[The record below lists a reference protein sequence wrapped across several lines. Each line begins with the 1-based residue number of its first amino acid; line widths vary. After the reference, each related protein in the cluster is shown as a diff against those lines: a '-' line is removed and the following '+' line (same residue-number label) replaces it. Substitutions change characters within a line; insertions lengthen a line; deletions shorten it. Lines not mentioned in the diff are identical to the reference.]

1 MENLFLESGA
11 VSMVDSKKTAKKK
24 YKCPYCEA
32 RIERAKL
39 HIHIQDEHEDLIPEG
54 YTALRV
60 AFNTINHKTEG
71 HCIICKKVTNWNEDK
86 ARYERLCDSPACH
99 EAYKKMVAERTKKV
113 YGTERLQTDPEFA
126 DYVQRKALEGR
137 KMSGKYTFSDGGLV
151 SFMGT
156 YEKKFLEFMDKVMH
170 AKSEDILAPG
180 PSIKYQFEGQ
190 THLYI
195 SDFFYV
201 PYNLIIE
208 IKDGGRNRNTH
219 PKRLGEEEEKL
230 KAKEKAV
237 TDLNMFNYVRVTDN
251 DFGQLMTVMALLKYQ
266 LIHPTYNDY
275 IIRVNE
281 SVVSEDMSGTIGAAL
296 PPASTEAPI
305 IPTPS
310 PMPYETDKNNYY
322 VVQHPKEDGLRY
334 SITKD
339 PLQYSMISVD
349 PLEKGFYKVYKTDK
363 GKINKKT
370 LTFKIKDR
378 KAGEELYNELCKV
391 AESSGQIFDSRTKSN
406 YIYETLTEGNE
417 ILTPDQILYDSRFE
431 LVNNPTTL
439 LDKQMGVLY
448 SWLKGGDLDKLEEQV
463 NALDSTDKERE
474 IGYHVLPDG
483 DLTLDQLKQ
492 WEFEF
497 RMLQPGGK
505 AASDDISI
513 RKYGLD
519 NMTRY
524 REKYSTLLQN
534 SDPEKVEVHNEA
546 SIMIPRISDILDY
559 NDKLDQVRRVE
570 SDNSII
576 IMVLTDRPYEFDEYT
591 ADDINDLKEK
601 WNRYNSL
608 EQEYRVLSSQTASNI
623 FGLDNHGLFNKAINT
638 YLANRQRVDVRYDD
652 HPVDECVVPYFIPS
666 LKVMNSNSNEI
677 FNENGYIDSYKYVKT
692 LQELQQSLKSAKSE
706 ADRAMIKEQIID
718 YGWNPE
724 IPCTESVLS
733 RTYTRFEPRDIQEID
748 AKTFLES
755 QDATENIPKG
765 LTSEYLKDKIVPI
778 FVILFHGNRLH
789 SKGIRWFT
797 DSEWSHTGLSL
808 DSSLDKIYTF
818 TTNIKNAPNKHHRT
832 GFAIDT
838 KERYLSED
846 PHMKIKIYAL
856 FITPEQ
862 KAEIASA
869 IKWYIDHQDET
880 SYGFKNI
887 LNIFIR
893 KVTKRKSK
901 SGDKCKM
908 VCSQFVYSLLTLVN
922 FRMRKN
928 KDGSTVSP
936 ADIDELSNDARFY
949 AVFLGELDKYDQS
962 KVDFI
967 CYHLLP
973 SLPMEM
979 YGINESTGQMNYQP
993 KSAIGKSDEIAKIF
1007 EMADELL
1014 NEFKR

>member
-1 MENLFLESGA
+1 MQNLFLLEGGSA
-11 VSMVDSKKTAKKK
+11 SIIDNKKTAKKK
-24 YKCPYCEA
+24 YKCPYCES
-32 RIERAKL
+32 RIERSKL
-39 HIHIQDEHEDLIPEG
+39 HIHIQNEHEDLIPEG

-99 EAYKKMVAERTKKV
+99 EAYKRMVAERTKRV

-137 KMSGKYTFSDGGLV
+137 KMTGQYTFADCGKV
-151 SFMGT
+151 QYMGT
-156 YEKKFLEFMDKVMH
+156 YEKKFLEFMDTVMH
-170 AKSEDILAPG
+170 AKSEDIMAPG
-180 PSIKYQFEGQ
+180 PSIKYQFEGN

-195 SDFFYV
+195 PDFFYV
-201 PYNLIIE
+201 PYNLIVE

-219 PKRLGEEEEKL
+219 PKRLGEEEEKI

-237 TDLNMFNYVRVTDN
+237 IDLNMFNYVRVTDN

-281 SVVSEDMSGTIGAAL
+281 GAVNEDMSSTIGAAL
-296 PPASTEAPI
+296 PPASAKAHV

-310 PMPYETDKNNYY
+310 PMPYESDKDNYY
-322 VVQHPKEDGLRY
+322 VVQYPKNDDLGY

-339 PLQYSMISVD
+339 PLQYSMVLVD
-349 PLEKGFYKVYKTDK
+349 PLEKGFYKVYKTNK
-363 GKINKKT
+363 GKINKKSI
-370 LTFKIKDR
+370 TFKIKDR
-378 KAGEELYNELCKV
+378 KAGEELYNELCKI
-391 AESSGQIFDSRTKSN
+391 AESSGKIFDSSIKSN
-406 YIYETLTEGNE
+406 YIYETLTDGNE
-417 ILTPDQILYDSRFE
+417 IITPDQMFYDSRFE
-431 LVNNPTTL
+431 LVNDPTVL

-448 SWLKGGDLDKLEEQV
+448 SWLKGGNLDKLEEQV
-463 NALDSTDKERE
+463 NALDSTDRERE

-492 WEFEF
+492 WEFDY
-497 RMLQPGGK
+497 RMLHPEGR

-524 REKYSTLLQN
+524 RKKYSNLLQN
-534 SDPEKVEVHNEA
+534 SDPEKVEVNNEA
-546 SIMIPRISDILDY
+546 STMIRRVSDILAYD
-559 NDKLDQVRRVE
+559 DKLDQVRRVE
-570 SDNSII
+570 CDSSIL

-591 ADDINDLKEK
+591 SEDINDLKEK
-601 WNRYNSL
+601 WNRYNAL

-623 FGLDNHGLFNKAINT
+623 FGIDNDGLFNKAINA
-638 YLANRQRVDVRYDD
+638 YLAKCQNINTEESDC
-652 HPVDECVVPYFIPS
+652 PIDECTVPYFIPS
-666 LKVMNSNSNEI
+666 LKVMNSNPNGI
-677 FNENGYIDSYKYVKT
+677 FNENGYIDPYKYVKT
-692 LQELQQSLKSAKSE
+692 LQELQHSLKCSKSE
-706 ADRAMIKEQIID
+706 ADRTMIKEQIID

-724 IPCTESVLS
+724 IPCTESVLKK
-733 RTYTRFEPRDIQEID
+733 TYMRFEPKMIQEID
-748 AKTFLES
+748 AESFLEAR
-755 QDATENIPKG
+755 DATTEIPEG
-765 LTSEYLKDKIVPI
+765 LTSEKLKDKIVPV

-797 DSEWSHTGLSL
+797 DSEWSHAGLSL
-808 DSSLDKIYTF
+808 DSSLEEIYTF

-838 KERYLSED
+838 KERYLKED
-846 PHMKIKIYAL
+846 PHMKIKVYAL

-869 IKWYIDHQDET
+869 VQWYIDHQDET

-887 LNIFIR
+887 LNIFTR
-893 KVTKRKSK
+893 KVTKRKNS
-901 SGDKCKM
+901 SDDKCKM

-922 FRMRKN
+922 FKMRKN

-936 ADIDELSNDARFY
+936 ADIDELSDDARFY
-949 AVFLGELDKYDQS
+949 SVYQGGLDKYDHL
-962 KVDFI
+962 KIDDL
-967 CYHLLP
+967 CYRLLP
-973 SLPMEM
+973 ALPIEI
-979 YGINESTGQMNYQP
+979 YGINESATQAFGRI
-993 KSAIGKSDEIAKIF
+993 KSAIGKSNKIDRLL
-1007 EMADELL
+1007 EMANEML
-1014 NEFKR
+1014 NEF